1 MDSHDVMSLL
11 SRDSLHHINNIIVV
25 CVVMLSSREDPNG
38 LSRCNVPTLQ
48 RQFSTTFLRNCRRS
62 TSLGIST
69 CHVTVVV
76 GKQGHAPPS
85 WRE

>member
-1 MDSHDVMSLL
+1 MGSHDVMSLL

-48 RQFSTTFLRNCRRS
+48 RQLTPHKQYYCCLC
-62 TSLGIST
+62 
-69 CHVTVVV
+69 CYVV
-76 GKQGHAPPS
+76 
-85 WRE
+85 